1 MITNGEQIAFCAAYN
16 YSMHYNGKPI
26 TMTIHF
32 ELELTTMAVHYK
44 RERLQLPLT
53 NVVIKTSHNDCS
65 L

>member
-1 MITNGEQIAFCAAYN
+1 MITNGEQIAFSAAN
-16 YSMHYNGKPI
+16 NYNGKPI
-26 TMTIHF
+26 TLAIHF